1 MSSYFYAAQD
11 AATLSA
17 AFSAAFL
24 TDEETGEVRP
34 VSPKVCLSTSGVWLQ
49 EPVMS
54 EADENGEQTV
64 EVAGVRSDPYVV
76 LAPIPVAAWAAFK
89 IHPVGVQGF
98 A

>member
-17 AFSAAFL
+17 ALSAAFV
-24 TDEETGEVRP
+24 TDEETGAVRP

-54 EADENGEQTV
+54 EPDENGEQTV
-64 EVAGVRSDPYVV
+64 ETEGVRSEPYVV
-76 LAPIPVAAWAAFK
+76 LSPTPIAAWAAFQ
-89 IHPVGVQGF
+89 IVPVGVQGF